1 MTPAAFTE
9 WLAAMK
15 AAGLARSDAA
25 AARLLG
31 VSANAVV
38 GMKRRGTDY
47 RTALACRAVAH
58 RLEPWGAT
66 KQIEASAIKRVDG

>member
-1 MTPAAFTE
+1 MTPEAFVL

-31 VSANAVV
+31 VTPNTVV
-38 GMKRRGTDY
+38 SMKRQGTDP
-47 RTALACRAVAH
+47 RTALACRALIH
-58 RLEPWGAT
+58 RLEPWG
-66 KQIEASAIKRVDG
+66 

>member
-1 MTPAAFTE
+1 MTPEAFIL

-31 VSANAVV
+31 VSANSVV
-38 GMKRRGTDY
+38 AFKRQGADR
-47 RTALACRAVAH
+47 RTALACRALYH
-58 RLEPWGAT
+58 RLEPWGLT
-66 KQIEASAIKRVDG
+66 EA

>member
-58 RLEPWGAT
+58 RLEPWSG
-66 KQIEASAIKRVDG
+66 KQIEASAIKQVDG

>member
-1 MTPAAFTE
+1 MTASSFKS

-31 VSANAVV
+31 VSANSVV
-38 GMKRRGTDY
+38 KMKARGADL
-47 RTALACRAVAH
+47 RTALACRA
-58 RLEPWGAT
+58 LIEQMEPW
-66 KQIEASAIKRVDG
+66 S